1 MCEFN
6 VIFNGKIQAREIIYA
21 KQDGANVIVRD
32 VMGAPQEFTGCK
44 ILEVDVANQ
53 RLVLV
58 PA

>member
-21 KQDGANVIVRD
+21 KQDGTNVIVRD
-32 VMGAPQEFTGCK
+32 VMGAPQEFKDCK

-53 RLVLV
+53 RLVLI

>member
-6 VIFNGKIQAREIIYA
+6 VILNGKIQTRDIIYA
-21 KQDGANVIVRD
+21 KQDGPNVIVRD
-32 VMGAPQEFTGCK
+32 VMGAPQEFKGCK
-44 ILEVDVANQ
+44 IIEVDVANQ